1 MRTAAFRSSDAP
13 QQLSIFSLNFF
24 RLALTA
30 ANNSVRADDN
40 AWDKSV
46 SFGRDASR
54 GSEMDHSKQHKKKY
68 DAEGNAKKPEYN
80 GHVNSPF

>member
-1 MRTAAFRSSDAP
+1 MG
-13 QQLSIFSLNFF
+13 QEL
-24 RLALTA
+24 
-30 ANNSVRADDN
+30 
-40 AWDKSV
+40 